1 MNRNIDLIKR
11 DTVSHKKVRDKNQ
24 LKVIVDH
31 FFNTDSPS
39 DIFVRQGI
47 KEDNE
52 DVIRFVKAFIVRM
65 NLR

>member
-11 DTVSHKKVRDKNQ
+11 DTVSHKNVRDKNQ
-24 LKVIVDH
+24 LKVVAKH
-31 FFNTDSPS
+31 FFNTDSPA

-52 DVIRFVKAFIVRM
+52 DVIRFVKSFIVRM